1 MNTGTSEQAIEQ
13 TSEQERECR
22 RMTYNLVYNEIK
34 FHGLNCIVRVSKP
47 DDRSGVVRFI
57 LFLNLRIFELTV
69 CTRLFHWHSTH
80 FKTNRFCFPHSLSC
94 WLQNI
99 CITIP
104 PRSRSFWS
112 SAFIVHSFS
121 LFVLLL
127 FDDLCFMIFMHFVR
141 SFVLILCLSV
151 IQNYGR
157 FNFICRRRH
166 TRGTLAFDIEHGIE
180 MLCHLPMC
188 AWDIVDFY
196 YSVVRNLILGTCV
209 VLLVGGRTRFAV
221 PCKSV

>member
-127 FDDLCFMIFMHFVR
+127 FDDLCFMIFMHFVH
-141 SFVLILCLSV
+141 SFVRSDFMFISHSKLRT
-151 IQNYGR
+151 IQFHMQKRAYTRYTCFWHRAWHRNAMSFANVCVRYSR
-157 FNFICRRRH
+157 F
-166 TRGTLAFDIEHGIE
+166 
-180 MLCHLPMC
+180 
-188 AWDIVDFY
+188 
-196 YSVVRNLILGTCV
+196 
-209 VLLVGGRTRFAV
+209 LL
-221 PCKSV
+221 